1 MKVEDGD
8 DYEEKSERA
17 SPLKDVEEEGEDELS
32 DEAEDEQEGE
42 AAVKL

>member
-1 MKVEDGD
+1 VEPAGD
-8 DYEEKSERA
+8 DEEYSDRA
-17 SPLKDVEEEGEDELS
+17 SPIKKVEEEEGEDELD